1 MNIGI
6 LGGTFDP
13 VHCGHLAI
21 AKEAKKKLGLRRVL
35 FVPAGRPWLKV
46 NDREITDVKHRVK
59 MVELAI
65 ESIPYFELSSIE
77 IERPG
82 PSYTVDTVTELKK
95 RIGSDTE
102 FFLLLG
108 WDSLIELPKWH
119 NPAVLVKICRLAAFT
134 RVMTDPPDLNAL
146 EKELPG
152 IKKSTM
158 LLDMKPVD
166 ISSSDIRNRIARG
179 LPVKG
184 LVPDAVAAYIRE
196 QKLYR

>member
-108 WDSLIELPKWH
+108 RDSLIELPKWH
-119 NPAVLVKICRLAAFT
+119 NPAELIKICRLAAFT

-166 ISSSDIRNRIARG
+166 ISSSDIRNRVARG

-196 QKLYR
+196 QTLYR

>member
-119 NPAVLVKICRLAAFT
+119 NPAELIKICRLAAFT

-146 EKELPG
+146 ENELPG

-179 LPVKG
+179 LLVKG

-196 QKLYR
+196 QTLYR

>member
-35 FVPAGRPWLKV
+35 FVPAGPWLKV

-95 RIGSDTE
+95 MMGSDTE

-108 WDSLIELPKWH
+108 RDSLIELPKWH
-119 NPAVLVKICRLAAFT
+119 NPAELIKICRLAAFT

>member
-95 RIGSDTE
+95 RMGSDTE

-108 WDSLIELPKWH
+108 RDSLIELPKWH

-196 QKLYR
+196 QTLYR

>member
-119 NPAVLVKICRLAAFT
+119 NPAELIKICRLAAFT

-184 LVPDAVAAYIRE
+184 LVPDAVAAYIQE
-196 QKLYR
+196 QTLYR

>member
-21 AKEAKKKLGLRRVL
+21 ANEAKKKLSLRHVL

-46 NDREITDVKHRVK
+46 DDREITGVKHRVK

-65 ESIPYFELSSIE
+65 EGITYFKLSTIE

-82 PSYTVDTVTELKK
+82 PSYTVETVVELKK
-95 RIGSDTE
+95 RMGSDTE

-108 WDSLIELPKWH
+108 WDSLMELPEWH
-119 NPAVLVKICRLAAFT
+119 NPDELVKICKLVAFT
-134 RVMTDPPDLNAL
+134 RDLNGPLDLDAL
-146 EKELPG
+146 ERELPG
-152 IKKSTM
+152 IKESTV
-158 LLDMKPVD
+158 LLDMEPIN
-166 ISSSDIRNRIARG
+166 ISSSDIRDRVARG

-184 LVPDAVAAYIRE
+184 LVPDAVAAYIQE

>member
-119 NPAVLVKICRLAAFT
+119 NPAELIKICRLAAFT

>member
-1 MNIGI
+1 
-6 LGGTFDP
+6 
-13 VHCGHLAI
+13 
-21 AKEAKKKLGLRRVL
+21 
-35 FVPAGRPWLKV
+35 
-46 NDREITDVKHRVK
+46 

-65 ESIPYFELSSIE
+65 ESIPYFELSSME

-95 RIGSDTE
+95 MMGSDTE

-119 NPAVLVKICRLAAFT
+119 NPAELIKICRLAAFT

-146 EKELPG
+146 ENELPG

-179 LPVKG
+179 LLVKG

-196 QKLYR
+196 QTLYR

>member
-119 NPAVLVKICRLAAFT
+119 NPAELIKICRLAAFT

-166 ISSSDIRNRIARG
+166 ISSSDIRNRVARG